1 MAEKLRKYYLQLNH
15 EGERQED
22 SLEYVQS
29 QEGDQEGARTKGS
42 VELLLDLVF
51 NNLAYESFHFLL
63 YQAEFLPSQEGL
75 GEEWDNSEQSAGLT
89 GQVHFASSPVK
100 AVTVISS

>member
-51 NNLAYESFHFLL
+51 NNLA
-63 YQAEFLPSQEGL
+63 
-75 GEEWDNSEQSAGLT
+75 
-89 GQVHFASSPVK
+89 
-100 AVTVISS
+100 